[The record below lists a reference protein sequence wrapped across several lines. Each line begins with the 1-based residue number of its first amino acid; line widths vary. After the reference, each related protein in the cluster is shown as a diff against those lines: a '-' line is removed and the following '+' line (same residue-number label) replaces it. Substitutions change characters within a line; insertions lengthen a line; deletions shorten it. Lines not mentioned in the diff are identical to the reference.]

1 MEEQPQQA
9 HRCSSQHEG
18 YASSLQLILLWTY
31 ELEADCKD
39 MLVKEALNCMFDPL
53 LQHRVH
59 YTPCAREF

>member
-1 MEEQPQQA
+1 M
-9 HRCSSQHEG
+9 
-18 YASSLQLILLWTY
+18 LLWTY

-59 YTPCAREF
+59 YTPCAREL